1 MKENSDKLSQNPL
14 EEQQPLVREAVRVQ
28 MPTEYGNFELVA
40 FEQAAGK
47 TLFALIKGEWT
58 HEEPV
63 LVRLHSSCITGDI
76 LGSMRCDCGPQLHAA
91 MRLVQEKG
99 KGIIL
104 YVEQEGRGIGFINK
118 MKAYKL
124 QEEGYDTVEA
134 NLHLGF
140 EADQRN
146 YTAAAA
152 ALAHLNVG
160 KLHLL
165 SNNPQ
170 KAESLKELGVNVIKT
185 VALEI
190 PPNEYNHFYLETKRD
205 KMGHMLSQDNFK
217 TKL

>member
-1 MKENSDKLSQNPL
+1 MKEKSETNPS
-14 EEQQPLVREAVRVQ
+14 VIREAVRVQ
-28 MPTEYGNFELVA
+28 MPTEYGTFELVA

-47 TLFALIKGEWT
+47 TLFALVKGTWT
-58 HEEPV
+58 SEETI
-63 LVRLHSSCITGDI
+63 LVRVHSSCITGDI

-91 MRLVQEKG
+91 MRRVQEVG

-124 QEEGYDTVEA
+124 QEEGFDTVEA

-140 EADQRN
+140 AADQRD

-152 ALAHLNVG
+152 ALAHLQVG
-160 KLHLL
+160 TLHLL

-170 KAESLKELGVNVIKT
+170 KANALQELGVNIIKT

-190 PPNEYNHFYLETKRD
+190 TPNEHNRFYLKTKRD
-205 KMGHMLSQDNFK
+205 KMGHILFDAHLK
-217 TKL
+217 